1 MPLMV
6 MRLGVSGL
14 LSVEGQPEA
23 AAVDAVSAV
32 DTGCAVAVPPV
43 LSQKDDVATA
53 TATRTAPVRLTGSS
67 RVVASGC
74 SEGRRYARIAGT
86 GGEIGK
92 FPHVSGPGRAERVH
106 PRTTGYLFV
115 TLGYEIGATRSGAA
129 AAGLGGPGPRRPR
142 DRHRRPGRRLAGRRR
157 RSGAAPPTGPSPADP
172 RLADHPEYLAD
183 GEVGLVLGDV
193 VPGGHDH
200 LPGQRAEHEPVPLGP
215 HVGALLVVV
224 VEVAVVVADD
234 GHGDPADALAVLP
247 CPVLDG

>member
-92 FPHVSGPGRAERVH
+92 FPHVSGPGRAERVR
-106 PRTTGYLFV
+106 PGTMGYLSV
-115 TLGYEIGATRSGAA
+115 TLGYEIESCRSGAA
-129 AAGLGGPGPRRPR
+129 DAGLGGGP
-142 DRHRRPGRRLAGRRR
+142 
-157 RSGAAPPTGPSPADP
+157 TPST
-172 RLADHPEYLAD
+172 
-183 GEVGLVLGDV
+183 
-193 VPGGHDH
+193 
-200 LPGQRAEHEPVPLGP
+200 
-215 HVGALLVVV
+215 
-224 VEVAVVVADD
+224 
-234 GHGDPADALAVLP
+234 
-247 CPVLDG
+247 